1 MSKDAKINDMLENGR
16 IEPFTLLHDVLVN
29 WWVILLA
36 SLAAAIL
43 AYVGIAFTYEPDYT
57 TSATFAIT
65 SKLETGSYSNL
76 TTANEMAETFQKILE
91 SSAMNKILCEELDVD
106 SIDAEVKS
114 SVIPNT
120 NLLELSVTS
129 SSPRVAYDTIHAIMD
144 NYTKVSY
151 FSLGNAVMEPL
162 NKPQIPMSPSN
173 PLNPQR
179 IMKLAFLVAAVLSAG
194 AFAVLSFF
202 RDTIKQESEI
212 ELKLD
217 ARSFGELPFE
227 IKYKTIKDFIRHPK
241 GAILINQPLAGFS
254 FVEGY
259 RKFVS
264 RLEYKMEKHNSKVL
278 LVSSVSENEGKSTV
292 AANIAISLAQ
302 RQKKVLI
309 IDGDLRR
316 PSQFLILNIQP
327 EEIKELGEFLT
338 DKVSSEELVT
348 KTDINGLFF
357 IGGRNSYAM
366 NSDILQSKNL
376 KKMQKLINACRNL
389 VDYIIIDSPPAGFIG
404 DAELLARCAD
414 EVLLVVRQNFI
425 LAEDIN
431 DVMDT
436 FRASGCHVLGVVL
449 NRVMSFKHL
458 TVQTVGRYS
467 YSRYTQYGKDRGKAN
482 E

>member
-1 MSKDAKINDMLENGR
+1 MSKDTRINDMLDNGR
-16 IEPFTLLHDVLVN
+16 IEPFTLIHDVLVN

-43 AYVGIAFTYEPDYT
+43 VYVGASITYQPEYR

-65 SKLETGSYSNL
+65 SKLDTGSYSNL

-91 SSAMNKILCEELDVD
+91 SSAMNKILCEELEVD
-106 SIDAEVKS
+106 HIDAEITS
-114 SVIPNT
+114 NVIQST

-129 SSPRVAYDTIHAIMD
+129 SSPRMAYDTIHAIMD
-144 NYTKVSY
+144 NYTRVSY

-173 PLNPQR
+173 SMNAQR
-179 IMKLAFLVAAVLSAG
+179 YMKLAFIAAAILSAG

-202 RDTIKQESEI
+202 RDTIKQESDI

-217 ARSFGELPFE
+217 ARSLGELPFE
-227 IKYKTIKDFIRHPK
+227 PKYKTIKDLIKHRK
-241 GAILINQPLAGFS
+241 GAILVNQPLAGFA
-254 FVEGY
+254 FVESY

-264 RLEYKMEKHNSKVL
+264 HLEYKMEKRNSKVL
-278 LVSSVSENEGKSTV
+278 LVTSVSENEGKSTV

-316 PSQFLILNIQP
+316 PAQFLILNIPPQ
-327 EEIKELGEFLT
+327 EIRELGEFLT
-338 DKVSSEELVT
+338 DKVSSEDLVT
-348 KTDINGLFF
+348 KTKINGLFF
-357 IGGRNSYAM
+357 IGGRNSYTTT
-366 NSDILQSKNL
+366 SDILQSKNL
-376 KKMQKLINACRNL
+376 KKMQKLINACKNL
-389 VDYIIIDSPPAGFIG
+389 VDYIVIDTPPAGPMG
-404 DAELLARCAD
+404 DAELIARYAD
-414 EVLLVVRQNFI
+414 EVLIVSRQNFI
-425 LAEDIN
+425 FAEDIN
-431 DVMDT
+431 DVIDN
-436 FRASGCHVLGVVL
+436 FRAAGCHVMGVVL
-449 NRVMSFKHL
+449 NKVMSFKHF
-458 TVQTVGRYS
+458 TVQVTGRYG